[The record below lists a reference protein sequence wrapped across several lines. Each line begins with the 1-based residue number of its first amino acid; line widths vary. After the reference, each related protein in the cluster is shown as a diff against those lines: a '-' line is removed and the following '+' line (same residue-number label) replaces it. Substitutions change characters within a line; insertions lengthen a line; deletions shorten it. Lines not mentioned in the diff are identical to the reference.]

1 MNYAMNTAIRF
12 LQHAYFFQDLP
23 ATVIEAIAAV
33 CHPVEH
39 QGGEVVFCEGD
50 QGDRLYIVLTGEV
63 QVWKNHGS
71 PDASLLSE
79 YGPGRLFG
87 EMALVDR
94 LPRSATALVTQQTKL
109 LYLSRQDFHG
119 LVQRYPELAMSI
131 MRSLS
136 AIVRESNDSF
146 VADLNHRN
154 RELQEAYEK
163 LERTQQE
170 LIDHERLSNLGKMS
184 DMILHDIRNPVAV
197 LKGYATML
205 EQVADDPERVRE
217 FARRVSIEAQRLSH
231 MAGELLDY
239 ARGEVRLD
247 MSVVTPSALVS
258 TAVGYEQ
265 EHARVSGV
273 LIETEIEDDTAVVVD
288 FDRIV
293 RALLNLLDNARKA
306 CQAGDT
312 IKILVTRSQSVATFV
327 ISDTGIGMSAEV
339 RRRMFEPFYSRSL
352 GGTGLGMLVV
362 KNIVEAHGGSMN
374 VSSEEGRGTVVTV
387 QLPGTY

>member
-1 MNYAMNTAIRF
+1 MTRAIGI

-23 ATVIEAIAAV
+23 GPVIEAIAAV
-33 CHPVEH
+33 CHPLEY
-39 QGGEVVFCEGD
+39 QAGEVVFQEGSR
-50 QGDRLYIVLTGEV
+50 GDRLYIVLTGLV

-94 LPRSATALVTQQTKL
+94 LPRSATALAMQHTEL
-109 LYLSRQDFHG
+109 LYLDRQDFHG
-119 LVQRYPELAMSI
+119 LVTRYPELAMSV

-154 RELQEAYEK
+154 RELQRAYRQLEEA
-163 LERTQQE
+163 QQE
-170 LIDHERLSNLGKMS
+170 LIHHERLSSIGKMS

-205 EQVADDPERVRE
+205 EQVADDPARVRE
-217 FARRVSIEAQRLSH
+217 FARRVSTEAQRLSH

-247 MSVVTPSALVS
+247 MSVVAPSAVIAA
-258 TAVGYEQ
+258 AVAYEQ
-265 EHARVSGV
+265 AYARVGGV
-273 LIETEIEDDTAVVVD
+273 SIETRIENDQPVVLD
-288 FDRIV
+288 FDRVV

-306 CQAGDT
+306 CRAGGR
-312 IKILVTRSQSVATFV
+312 IELVATRREGVTAFI
-327 ISDTGIGMSAEV
+327 ISDDGEGMPPEV
-339 RRRMFEPFYSRSL
+339 RARVFEPFYSRST
-352 GGTGLGMLVV
+352 GGTGLGMMVV
-362 KNIVEAHGGSMN
+362 KNIVEAHGGSME
-374 VSSEEGRGTVVTV
+374 VSSEEGKGTSIII

>member
-1 MNYAMNTAIRF
+1 MTRAVRILR
-12 LQHAYFFQDLP
+12 HAYFFQELP
-23 ATVIEAIAAV
+23 LSVIEAVAEV
-33 CHPVEH
+33 CHPETR
-39 QGGEVVFCEGD
+39 QAGEVVFQEGSR
-50 QGDRLYIVLTGEV
+50 GDRLYIVLTGLV

-94 LPRSATALVTQQTKL
+94 LPRSATALAVQRTEL
-109 LYLSRQDFHG
+109 LYLDRQDFHG
-119 LVQRYPELAMSI
+119 LVASYPDLAMSI

-154 RELQEAYEK
+154 QELQRAYRRLEEA
-163 LERTQQE
+163 QQE
-170 LIDHERLSNLGKMS
+170 LIHHERLSSLGKMS

-205 EQVADDPERVRE
+205 EQVADEPERVRE
-217 FARRVSIEAQRLSH
+217 FARRVSTEAQRLSH

-247 MSVVTPSALVS
+247 MSVVAPSRVIA

-265 EHARVSGV
+265 EYARVSGV
-273 LIETEIEDDTAVVVD
+273 TITTRIENDVPVVMD
-288 FDRIV
+288 FDRVV

-306 CQAGDT
+306 CSRGGTVEIVA
-312 IKILVTRSQSVATFV
+312 TRRNGVATFAV
-327 ISDTGIGMSAEV
+327 NDDGVGMTPEV
-339 RRRMFEPFYSRSL
+339 RARVFEPFYSRST
-352 GGTGLGMLVV
+352 GGTGLGMMVV
-362 KNIVEAHGGSMN
+362 KNIVDAHGGTMDIL
-374 VSSEEGRGTVVTV
+374 SEEGKGTSVII